1 MTIHL
6 TEKIIRDRT
15 TEQSFQ
21 KGLDYYLS
29 GAIYDP
35 TWQSIPDG
43 IMLMASC
50 QGSNASSYRLSV
62 KIDAGGIRFA
72 SCTCPY
78 DWGGD
83 CKHIVALL
91 LTYLR
96 QPEKFTKQQSVT
108 ELLSGLEKEALAAI
122 IIRLVERN
130 PDIYD
135 ELEIIIPAVKAAAQ
149 PKSSLSKERYQTQ
162 VSEQAYRKQ
171 VKRILK
177 QSRYEDSYGAYGSPP
192 AYLND
197 LEEVLQTAQQ
207 FLVAGDAEG
216 ALIILSV
223 LLEETIDDYESEM
236 DYNGDVASFIQ
247 GLGLPLAEAILSVE
261 MDDKSHITLYASI
274 EDSLEDI
281 DESIE
286 KSDLEVITSA
296 LDYGWQDL
304 PDKETQWEEYEEETW
319 MIFDELQQAR
329 LNVLERQARTDE
341 FLQLAQKADKHRYVL
356 KLLQIGRFHEAV
368 EESQELVDEHE
379 ILSVAQNMREAGHLN
394 EAIALAERAVKRPGG
409 HSLELA
415 AWLAPLEEARGETG
429 LALLAY
435 RASFDVQPNITWY
448 KHLKRLSGVNWER
461 LRPEL
466 MKRVNETSM
475 PDTLAAIYLEERDWD
490 AAIAIAE
497 KSTWSFDLLE
507 KVADG
512 VVAHRPDWVVRVSL
526 KQAEEL
532 ISKTQSKL
540 YPAAA
545 KWLSRAKK
553 AYQIKGQAPEWQ
565 MYISNLRAT
574 YARRPA
580 LQKAI
585 TDL

>member
-1 MTIHL
+1 MTIPL
-6 TEKIIRDRT
+6 SEKIIHERT

-35 TWQSIPDG
+35 TQQSIPDG
-43 IMLMASC
+43 VMLMATC
-50 QGSNASSYRLSV
+50 EGSSAPSYRLSV
-62 KIDAGGIRFA
+62 HIDAGGIRSA

-96 QPEKFTKQQSVT
+96 QPEKFTEQQSVP
-108 ELLSGLEKEALAAI
+108 ELLTGLEKEALAAI

-130 PDIYD
+130 PDVYD
-135 ELEIIIPAVKAAAQ
+135 ELEIIVPAVKAAAQ
-149 PKSSLSKERYQTQ
+149 PKSSLSKERHQTQ
-162 VSEQAYRKQ
+162 VSEQASRKQ

-177 QSRYEDSYGAYGSPP
+177 QSRYEDDYGYGSAP
-192 AYLND
+192 AYLDD

-207 FLVAGDAEG
+207 FLAASDAEG
-216 ALIILSV
+216 ALIILRV
-223 LLEETIDDYESEM
+223 LLEETIDNYESEM
-236 DYNGDVASFIQ
+236 DYNGDVAVFVQS
-247 GLGLPLAEAILSVE
+247 LGLPLAEAILSIE
-261 MDDKSHITLYASI
+261 MDDKSNQTLSDSI

-286 KSDLEVITSA
+286 ESDLEVITAA
-296 LDYGWQDL
+296 LDYGWKEL

-356 KLLQIGRFHEAV
+356 KLLQLGRFHEAV
-368 EESQELVDEHE
+368 EKSQELVDEHK
-379 ILSVAQNMREAGHLN
+379 ILSVAQSMRAAGHLN
-394 EAIALAERAVKRPGG
+394 EAIALTERAIKRPGS

-415 AWLAPLEEARGETG
+415 AWLAPLEEARGETN

-435 RASFDVQPNITWY
+435 RVAYDVQPNITWY
-448 KHLKRLSGVNWER
+448 KHLKRLSGVNWEI

-466 MKRVNETSM
+466 MKSINETSM

-497 KSTWSFDLLE
+497 KSTWSYNLLE
-507 KVADG
+507 NVADG
-512 VVAHRPDWVVRVSL
+512 VVAHRPDWVAQVSL
-526 KQAEEL
+526 KQAEDL

-553 AYQIKGQAPEWQ
+553 AYQIKSQASEWQ
-565 MYISNLRAT
+565 AYISNLRAT

-585 TDL
+585 SDL